1 MPNTMK
7 YPGRVE
13 KGKKGLAM
21 LDIAVDLLWLRPKK
35 VGGTEFYIRN
45 LLDGFLRLEEPF
57 HLSLMVSRDNKET
70 FRHYTQDKRISLL
83 ETEVVSANIAG
94 RILWNFFCQNRFL
107 RKRGIRKCF
116 IPVYC
121 RPLFNGGVTYVNV
134 IHDLQAAHY
143 PAYHPFHEIAYSR
156 LCWWL
161 DAHFSKHLVAISDWV
176 RDDVREK
183 YHVKSEKITTIYNP
197 ITVDQEEVASF
208 ERLAEKYHVTKKGF
222 YYTVAQLIPHKNL
235 DTLIAV
241 MERIKETGAELPCK
255 LLISGVNGESREKL
269 EKQIRERGLEQEVT
283 LTGFVE
289 NAERNALYRHCLAFL
304 FPSVF
309 EGFGMPPIE
318 AMLFGT
324 VVIATDRTCI
334 PEVTQKKA
342 NYVKDPYDVEEWIR
356 VMQNPADRIAEMD
369 FSQYDQ
375 MKLSR
380 KYYELLVGQ
389 LGQAEA
395 DAIP

>member
-1 MPNTMK
+1 
-7 YPGRVE
+7 
-13 KGKKGLAM
+13 M
-21 LDIAVDLLWLRPKK
+21 LDIAVDLLWLRPRE

-57 HLSLMVSRDNKET
+57 HLALLVSKDNRET
-70 FRHYTQDKRISLL
+70 FRHYAADERIELL
-83 ETEVVSANIAG
+83 ETNVVSANIAG

-121 RPLFNGGVTYVNV
+121 RPLFNGGIDYVNV

-143 PAYHPFHEIAYSR
+143 PEYHPFHENTYCR

-161 DAHFSKHLVAISDWV
+161 DAHLSRHLVAISDWV
-176 RDDVREK
+176 RSDIMEK
-183 YHVKSEKITTIYNP
+183 YHVKAEKITAIYDP
-197 ITVDQEEVASF
+197 IMVDREEMAPFSQ
-208 ERLAEKYHVTKKGF
+208 LSEKYHVTEGKF
-222 YYTVAQLIPHKNL
+222 YFTVAQLIPHKNL

-241 MERIKETGAELPCK
+241 MEKIKHTGTDLPCR

-269 EKQIRERGLEQEVT
+269 ETQIRERGLEQEVT

-289 NAERNALYRHCLAFL
+289 NGERNALYRFCRAFL

-309 EGFGMPPIE
+309 EGFGMPAVE
-318 AMLFGT
+318 AMLFGA

-334 PEVTQKKA
+334 PEVTQGKA
-342 NYVKDPYDVEEWIR
+342 NYVRDPYDVEEWIR
-356 VMQNPADRIAEMD
+356 VMLNPADRIAEMD
-369 FSQYDQ
+369 FSRYDQ

-380 KYYELLVGQ
+380 RYFELLRDQ
-389 LGQAEA
+389 LA
-395 DAIP
+395 